1 MFREGEEFPA
11 LSKHNVFPFQPMP
24 RQPVVPVPAV
34 VLFAQLIPSLLKF
47 TCCEPVA
54 FDATQNTVP
63 FQAMPLQDPVLAMVL

>member
-1 MFREGEEFPA
+1 MFREGAEFPA

-47 TCCEPVA
+47 ICCEPVT
-54 FDATQNTVP
+54 FDTTQNTVP
-63 FQAMPLQDPVLAMVL
+63 FQAMPPQVPVLAMVL